1 MDSKTKK
8 AVAACPG
15 CGWTIMPGAQPTEGQ
30 QVNCPNCGA
39 YLEVINLEPLE
50 LDWAFTE
57 FEADW
62 DPDEEAWDAEDWDE
76 EEDIEEE
83 WD

>member
-15 CGWTIMPGAQPTEGQ
+15 CGWMVMPGAQPREGQ
-30 QVNCPNCGA
+30 PVTCPNCEA

-50 LDWAFTE
+50 LDWTFTE
-57 FEADW
+57 FEADL
-62 DPDEEAWDAEDWDE
+62 DLELD
-76 EEDIEEE
+76 EEE
-83 WD
+83 WDEDDEDEEKWD

>member
-1 MDSKTKK
+1 MDVKTKK
-8 AVAACPG
+8 AVGTCPG
-15 CGWTIMPGAQPTEGQ
+15 CGWAVMPGDRPTEGQ

-50 LDWAFTE
+50 VDWAFTD

-62 DPDEEAWDAEDWDE
+62 DLDEEVWDE
-76 EEDIEEE
+76 EEWDEDDQDEEE
-83 WD
+83 RD